1 MIDDQFYT
9 RRIAGLESTRWSRM
23 GARTIGDASVIGPD
37 MYVDFL
43 TNFVAAVRTG
53 APMPRTNLDMAYRMH
68 RMLFAADAAAEL
80 GRAVPIG
87 DAAPR
92 AD

>member
-1 MIDDQFYT
+1 
-9 RRIAGLESTRWSRM
+9 
-23 GARTIGDASVIGPD
+23 

-43 TNFVAAVRTG
+43 TSFVAAVRSG

-80 GRAVPIG
+80 GRAVSMGAGSGPS
-87 DAAPR
+87 
-92 AD
+92 